1 MPWRQSEVFAINWVV
16 MNWTKYCCPALKMKD
31 ISSLMVKL
39 VMHIATVK
47 LTNISARKQALIEKL
62 TVYFE

>member
-1 MPWRQSEVFAINWVV
+1 
-16 MNWTKYCCPALKMKD
+16 MKD